1 MTKIRVERNSEW
13 NNKARAI
20 GIYIDGEKVGIIN
33 DGETKEYEVENGK
46 HEVFAKIDWC
56 RSPKIKL
63 HLTENK
69 TKSLKLSGFKY
80 GKWILPT
87 LLGIMLL
94 YFLGKYA
101 LNTDLNFL
109 IWIVVIGFLYPIYH
123 ITFGKN
129 RYLILAEKKNKN
141 VLQQSV

>member
-1 MTKIRVERNSEW
+1 MTKIRIERNSEW

-20 GIYIDGEKVGIIN
+20 EIYINGEKVGTIN
-33 DGETKEYEVENGK
+33 DGETQEYEVENGE
-46 HEVFAKIDWC
+46 HEIFAKIDWC

-63 HLTENK
+63 NLTENETK
-69 TKSLKLSGFKY
+69 TLKLSGFKY

-94 YFLGKYA
+94 YYLGKYA

-109 IWIVVIGFLYPIYH
+109 IWIVVIGFLYPFYFL
-123 ITFGKN
+123 TFGKN
-129 RYLILAEKKNKN
+129 RYLILTEKGNKN
-141 VLQQSV
+141 VLQHRV